1 MYPDMHELVI
11 RSASIALPDGSV
23 MEGDLACDEGKISS
37 IAPQVSQEGRE
48 EIDAQ
53 GKLLMPG
60 VIDPQVHFREPGGT
74 DKEDLGSGSRAAVSG
89 GVTSFLEMP
98 NCHPA
103 TIDQVQLDWKIS
115 RATTTSV
122 ANFGFFIGATIDNLE
137 SLNNAS
143 PACGIKIFMGSST
156 GSLLVNEEKDL
167 DRIFGGGER
176 LIAVHAEDE
185 TRIRERTAA
194 LLGDNETLD
203 YALHSTIRDAQ
214 TALIATDRAL
224 HLSQKYG
231 RRLHVLHL
239 STAEEVERLR
249 TAKTDQVTCEV
260 LPNHLFLNTDHY
272 AELGSRVQMNPP
284 IRGPENAAK
293 LWAGLHDGVI
303 DIIATDHAPHLLK
316 DKAQPYPR
324 APSGMA
330 GVETALPLM
339 MTAMQEGKCTLTQ
352 ILRWMCSGP
361 AELYRISNKGQLE
374 EGFDADLTL
383 VDLDQT
389 KVVRDEKVFSRTG
402 WNPYAGRAL
411 SGWPLYTIV
420 GGRVVF
426 DNGNIRPGLFG
437 EALSFGS

>member
-1 MYPDMHELVI
+1 
-11 RSASIALPDGSV
+11 
-23 MEGDLACDEGKISS
+23 MEGDLACDGGRISS
-37 IAPQVSQEGRE
+37 LAPQISREGQE

-74 DKEDLGSGSRAAVSG
+74 DKEDLGSGARAAVRG

-103 TIDQVQLDWKIS
+103 TINQTQLDWKIA
-115 RATTTSV
+115 RAKATSV

-137 SLNNAS
+137 SLNTVS

-185 TRIRERTAA
+185 NRIRERTSA
-194 LLGDNETLD
+194 LLGDDETRD
-203 YALHSTIRDAQ
+203 YALHSSIRDAQ
-214 TALIATDRAL
+214 TALIATDRGL

-272 AELGSRVQMNPP
+272 AQLGSRVQMNPP
-284 IRGPENAAK
+284 IRGPGECCQALGGAA
-293 LWAGLHDGVI
+293 
-303 DIIATDHAPHLLK
+303 
-316 DKAQPYPR
+316 
-324 APSGMA
+324 
-330 GVETALPLM
+330 
-339 MTAMQEGKCTLTQ
+339 
-352 ILRWMCSGP
+352 
-361 AELYRISNKGQLE
+361 
-374 EGFDADLTL
+374 
-383 VDLDQT
+383 
-389 KVVRDEKVFSRTG
+389 
-402 WNPYAGRAL
+402 
-411 SGWPLYTIV
+411 
-420 GGRVVF
+420 
-426 DNGNIRPGLFG
+426 
-437 EALSFGS
+437 

>member
-1 MYPDMHELVI
+1 
-11 RSASIALPDGSV
+11 
-23 MEGDLACDEGKISS
+23 MEGDLACHEGRISS
-37 IAPQVSQEGRE
+37 IAPQISSEGQE
-48 EIDAQ
+48 EIDAH

-74 DKEDLGSGSRAAVSG
+74 DKEDLGSGSTAAVRG

-103 TIDQVQLDWKIS
+103 TIDQTQLDWKIS
-115 RATTTSV
+115 RAKATSV
-122 ANFGFFIGATIDNLE
+122 ANFGFFIGATVDNLE
-137 SLNNAS
+137 SLNTAS
-143 PACGIKIFMGSST
+143 PVCGIKIFMGSST

-167 DRIFGGGER
+167 DRIFGDGER

-185 TRIRERTAA
+185 NRIRERTAA
-194 LLGDNETLD
+194 LLGNNETRD
-203 YALHSTIRDAQ
+203 YALHSTIRDPQ
-214 TALIATDRAL
+214 TALIATNRAL

-260 LPNHLFLNTDHY
+260 LPNHLFLNTDDY
-272 AELGSRVQMNPP
+272 KELGSRVQMNPP

-316 DKAQPYPR
+316 DKAHPYPHS
-324 APSGMA
+324 PSGMP
-330 GVETALPLM
+330 GVETSLPLM
-339 MTAMQEGKCTLTQ
+339 LTAMREGRCTLTQ
-352 ILRWMCSGP
+352 ILQWMCSGP
-361 AELYRISNKGQLE
+361 AELYRINNKGQLA

-383 VDLDQT
+383 VDLDQAKT
-389 KVVRDEKVFSRTG
+389 VVDKEVFSRTG
-402 WNPYAGRAL
+402 WSPYAGRSL
-411 SGWPLYTIV
+411 IGWPLYTIV
-420 GGRVVF
+420 GGRVVY

-437 EALSFGS
+437 EALNFGS